1 MLKKYGAIFLILL
14 KTFHKKNWVLCWYQ
28 ICNVVLVA
36 IFLPSLNL
44 LIGQI
49 KLLISCLIKAIEL
62 EPQERVIVEDVVIE
76 NNIDK
81 IDLQAVEEKLIKA
94 RTQLILDKPF

>member
-1 MLKKYGAIFLILL
+1 M
-14 KTFHKKNWVLCWYQ
+14 
-28 ICNVVLVA
+28 
-36 IFLPSLNL
+36 
-44 LIGQI
+44 
-49 KLLISCLIKAIEL
+49 IKAIEL